1 MAKFRPVARVPK
13 CEYSRATS
21 FWYLITKKWVAPG
34 FLASEDQDL
43 HIGWHAKQSMDPS
56 LPTRAVAH
64 MLPHYPILETAPR
77 PIAGGPNRRHPV
89 RTFLWN
95 LLIGTLLAGVTS
107 RCLADTNATTD
118 LDRPAIPP
126 EEAVK
131 LFQVPAGLEISLFA
145 AERKVAQPLSI
156 SFDDRGRMWVVQ
168 YLQYPI
174 PEGLKPV
181 EVDQYLRTV
190 YDRVPEPPPRG
201 PRGADRITIYEDT
214 DGDGRPDKIK
224 DFVAGLNL
232 CSGVEVGQGGVFV
245 LQTPYLLF
253 YPDRDG
259 DDVPDGDPEV
269 LLTGF
274 GMNDAHAVANSLTWG
289 PDGWLY
295 GAQGSTVTA
304 NIRGIEFQQ
313 GIWRYHPATK
323 RFELFAE
330 GGGNT
335 WGIDFDPYG
344 NLFAGG
350 NTAQPL
356 CHHVQ
361 GGYYVKGFGKHG
373 PLHNPYTYGYF
384 PAMAHSGYLGHG
396 LTGGFVLYRGGAFP
410 AEFNG
415 VCIYPNVRQSAARWA
430 YLDVKGSTFAT
441 RFGGDFILS
450 EDLGFRPVD
459 SCIGPDGALYVADWY
474 DFHIAHRDSRDITKH
489 YLPRKDDGRIWKVAA
504 TGAASK
510 PIFAGTPLRKRNSQE
525 LVGLLRDGNDWYVR
539 QARTILGERRD
550 KSVLPALEEM
560 IFASP
565 TQELALEAL
574 WSHYVTA
581 GLDESLC
588 QRLLEHPAMYVR
600 AWTIRLLGDEE
611 MIPEHLQPRVVE
623 LAGSD
628 PSVIVRS
635 QLAAT
640 AKRLSGAQALPIIAR
655 LLRHSEDLDDLHIPL
670 MIWWAIE
677 NKAISDRE
685 AVLGLV
691 ISGNAKELPLVRSIV
706 APRLAR
712 RYTAEQT
719 DLGFESCARLLDAA
733 PSRADAEALIAAM
746 DQELAGQSVATI
758 PAALRQAL
766 DRLTEANTG
775 ANALVR
781 LGLRLGYP
789 QAYERAMAI
798 VGDRKAAEAERL
810 QLIRTLSET
819 SGNACAADLLQ
830 LLATDQPAAVAASI
844 LSALERSDR
853 GEIAAKVLA
862 LFPALKPPLK
872 EQACELLC
880 SRKAW
885 ALALLEAIDQQVLP
899 RSTLSLAQLRR
910 IQLHADPAIDALLE
924 KNWGKIRA
932 ASTAE
937 VQERIAS
944 LTKTIS
950 SHAGVA
956 TAGKAVFAN
965 QCGKCHKL
973 FGAGNSIG
981 PDLTGSER
989 TRLDVLLA
997 NMVDPSGVVRP
1008 EFQSYV
1014 AVTDDGRV
1022 LTGLMAESS
1031 PRTVTL
1037 LDSANVRTV
1046 LVRDDLEQLK
1056 ASSVS
1061 LMPEQLL
1068 DKLSEQELCDLIA
1081 YLQSDRSAAGK

>member
-1 MAKFRPVARVPK
+1 MLH
-13 CEYSRATS
+13 SDM
-21 FWYLITKKWVAPG
+21 I
-34 FLASEDQDL
+34 QDVT
-43 HIGWHAKQSMDPS
+43 PS
-56 LPTRAVAH
+56 
-64 MLPHYPILETAPR
+64 
-77 PIAGGPNRRHPV
+77 PIAGRPARRQCL
-89 RTFLWN
+89 RI
-95 LLIGTLLAGVTS
+95 LLCHLLAIAHLAVPAS
-107 RCLADTNATTD
+107 QSLADTNATTD

-145 AERKVAQPLSI
+145 AEKKVAQPLSI
-156 SFDDRGRMWVVQ
+156 SFDDRGRMWVIQ
-168 YLQYPI
+168 YLQYPV

-190 YDRVPEPPPRG
+190 YDRIPEPPPRG

-214 DGDGRPDKIK
+214 DGDGRPDKSK
-224 DFVAGLNL
+224 DFINGLNL

-259 DDVPDGDPEV
+259 NDVPDGDPEV
-269 LLTGF
+269 LLSGF

-335 WGIDFDPYG
+335 WGIDFDLNG

-396 LTGGFVLYRGGAFP
+396 LTGGFVLYYGGAFP

-415 VCIYPNVRQSAARWA
+415 VCIYPNIRQSAARWA
-430 YLDVKGSTFAT
+430 YVDVKGSTFAT

-459 SCIGPDGALYVADWY
+459 SCVGPDGALYVADWY
-474 DFHIAHRDSRDITKH
+474 DFHIAHRDTRDITKH
-489 YLPRKDDGRIWKVAA
+489 YMPRKDDGRIWKVAA
-504 TGAASK
+504 PGTASK
-510 PIFAGTPLRKRNSQE
+510 PIFTGTPLRKRSSQE
-525 LVGLLRDGNDWYVR
+525 LVALLRSGNEWYVR

-550 KSVLPALEEM
+550 KSVLPVLEEM
-560 IFASP
+560 IFSSP
-565 TQELALEAL
+565 TQPLALSAL
-574 WSHYVTA
+574 WSHYLTA
-581 GLDESLC
+581 GLDPPLC
-588 QRLLEHPAMYVR
+588 QRTLQHPAEYVR
-600 AWTIRLLGDEE
+600 AWTIRLLGDEGV
-611 MIPEHLQPRVVE
+611 IPENLQPRLVE
-623 LAGSD
+623 MAASD
-628 PSVIVRS
+628 PSPIVRS

-655 LLRHSEDLDDLHIPL
+655 LIEHSEDVDDLHIPL

-685 AVLGLV
+685 AVMRMV
-691 ISGNAKELPLVRSIV
+691 MSGDAKELPLVRKFM
-706 APRLAR
+706 APRLVR
-712 RYTAEQT
+712 RYTAEQSEV
-719 DLGFESCARLLDAA
+719 GFVSCARLIEAA
-733 PSRADAEALIAAM
+733 PSEADVEALIAAM
-746 DQELAGQSVATI
+746 DQELAGQSVASI
-758 PAALRQAL
+758 PPALKQVL
-766 DRLTEANTG
+766 ERLIESDPNS
-775 ANALVR
+775 NALVR
-781 LGLRLGYP
+781 LALRFGYP
-789 QAYERAMAI
+789 QAYGRAMTI
-798 VGDRKAAEAERL
+798 VGNRNAPEADRL

-819 SGNACAADLLQ
+819 SGNACAADLLG
-830 LLATDQPAAVAASI
+830 LLATDQSAAVASAI
-844 LSALERSDR
+844 LTALERSDR
-853 GEIAAKVLA
+853 VEIAGKILA
-862 LFPALKPPLK
+862 LYPELKPPLK

-885 ALALLEAIDQQVLP
+885 ALALLEAIDQQTLP

-924 KNWGKIRA
+924 KNWGKIR
-932 ASTAE
+932 SVSSAE
-937 VQERIAS
+937 VHQRVAA
-944 LTKTIS
+944 LTKS
-950 SHAGVA
+950 VASHTADA
-956 TAGKAVFAN
+956 AAGKAVFTN
-965 QCGKCHKL
+965 NCGKCHKL

-981 PDLTGSER
+981 PDLTGAER
-989 TRLDVLLA
+989 VRLDVLLA
-997 NMVDPSGVVRP
+997 NIVDPSGVVRP
-1008 EFQSYV
+1008 EFQTYV

-1022 LTGLMAESS
+1022 LTGLLVESS

-1037 LDSANVRTV
+1037 LDPANIRTV
-1046 LVRDDLEQLK
+1046 IARDNLEEIK
-1056 ASSVS
+1056 ASSLS

-1081 YLQSDRSAAGK
+1081 YLQSDRSAAQSK